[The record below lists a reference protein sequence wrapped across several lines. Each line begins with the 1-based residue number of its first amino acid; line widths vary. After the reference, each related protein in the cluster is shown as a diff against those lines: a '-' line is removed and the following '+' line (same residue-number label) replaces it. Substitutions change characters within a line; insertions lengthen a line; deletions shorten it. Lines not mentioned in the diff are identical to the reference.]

1 MMNGI
6 WRRATIAVALM
17 AGTTG
22 ATAAQQPQRITFD
35 EAVSIALRQNSAIT
49 RASNN
54 EALDQLAVSEAKLG
68 FLPDLRLST
77 SGSRDISTGAG
88 SGSQTMNARLS
99 SSVTVFDGFANIA
112 NLRGAELEESAG
124 TMDTE
129 RTRQDVLFSVISGY
143 LSLIEAGEQ
152 LKVAE
157 DNVAAEAARVAE
169 LEVLVDR
176 GSRPIAD
183 LYQQRASAA
192 AARSTQVAAERT
204 RELAEVE
211 LMQALRLDAA
221 GEYEFV
227 APALTDPDRAVELDV
242 NTLVERAYSRRAD
255 LAAQAT
261 RAAAAQQDVRAARA
275 SRLPSVSL
283 SAGYGANYSSAAD
296 LGFADQL
303 DASQGGSVSLSI
315 SLPVFDK
322 LSTSR
327 AIERANIQVDNAH
340 LALDEQRQQVALEVR
355 RAVLDRQS
363 AVAQLEAADAR
374 LEAARQALAAT
385 EARYNAGVATLFE
398 VSQSRTSFVD
408 ATSAQVRARYTLLFQ
423 DRVLDYYTGELD
435 ASAGLGN

>member
-1 MMNGI
+1 MKDRVVMAVDVGTGSA
-6 WRRATIAVALM
+6 RAGL
-17 AGTTG
+17 
-22 ATAAQQPQRITFD
+22 FD
-35 EAVSIALRQNSAIT
+35 ADGRM
-49 RASNN
+49 
-54 EALDQLAVSEAKLG
+54 LA
-68 FLPDLRLST
+68 
-77 SGSRDISTGAG
+77 
-88 SGSQTMNARLS
+88 
-99 SSVTVFDGFANIA
+99 
-112 NLRGAELEESAG
+112 
-124 TMDTE
+124 
-129 RTRQDVLFSVISGY
+129 
-143 LSLIEAGEQ
+143 
-152 LKVAE
+152 
-157 DNVAAEAARVAE
+157 
-169 LEVLVDR
+169 R

-183 LYQQRASAA
+183 LYQQRTSAA

-221 GEYEFV
+221 GEDEFV

-340 LALDEQRQQVALEVR
+340 LALDDQRQQVALGQER
-355 RAVLDRQS
+355 HVLRH
-363 AVAQLEAADAR
+363 A
-374 LEAARQALAAT
+374 
-385 EARYNAGVATLFE
+385 
-398 VSQSRTSFVD
+398 VD
-408 ATSAQVRARYTLLFQ
+408 AAEVAAVRDRDAQVGNGARKGIDQRRGRASDMIQHRALTS
-423 DRVLDYYTGELD
+423 VLPVAPQTEGVLP
-435 ASAGLGN
+435 N